1 MNWIL
6 ATVIAT
12 SVNGGAVFKG
22 QLTVGASTTGAASG
36 TAPAAGGGG
45 GGGGAALALA
55 TLRYNAD
62 DLALANGDPV
72 PSWPSTGTSA
82 GVTAALGQASAS
94 TQPSFDDQDAE
105 MTNSVYF
112 RPGGSTTWM
121 KTGGLASPLDY
132 PAIIC
137 VLAKPDSANVSFP
150 NHPHFWEAFA
160 QPGATANQHSKAF
173 YWRGVDF
180 GDPIVTAQRSH
191 HADWFSYCI
200 ELRDAATSKLARN
213 GEQVAQGTFTTG
225 QNQIVDFSLGGL
237 HNTSTSTSYRFVGKM
252 ADVAV
257 WADIDTL
264 GVTLSDAS
272 NDFGAAHNIP
282 RGSPRP
288 DEPYPY
294 NTWSSTTVCDKSN
307 EYGCNPAA
315 NVPQSDGCAVR
326 EIFPEGSGAEPTNT
340 NYGVTGNIMNL
351 TTAGQQYILC
361 ETDPADLVN
370 GSPHIS
376 LRPPTASDIASL
388 TVTGGLQ
395 QNLPQP
401 WSICMTIRINAYPAV
416 GNKRYLFTALNGGV
430 QHEEW
435 YFENV
440 GGTTSLNLW
449 GESNEPA
456 CATPPGPPCQIAT
469 AIATPALATWSAL
482 CVQYDGTGSEWA
494 LKQQGQAA
502 QTGTWNPDP
511 ALYYHT
517 SYSQYFFGEIG
528 GRKTPNMDFTKV
540 SVFGTGVDTAAMVE
554 SLATQYGL

>member
-6 ATVIAT
+6 ATVLAA
-12 SVNGGAVFKG
+12 SVSGGATFKG
-22 QLTVGASTTGAASG
+22 QLTVGANTAGAASG

-45 GGGGAALALA
+45 GSTLALA

-62 DLALANGDPV
+62 DLTLANGDKV
-72 PSWPSTGTSA
+72 SSWPSTGTYTDA
-82 GVTAALGQASAS
+82 TATLTQGTAAA
-94 TQPSFDDQDAE
+94 QPSFNNQDAE
-105 MTNSVYF
+105 MTNSVYLDQ
-112 RPGGSTTWM
+112 PGGTTSLWM
-121 KTGGLASPLDY
+121 KTTGLATPVPY

-137 VLAKPDSANVSFP
+137 SLYKADSATP
-150 NHPHFWEAFA
+150 NPTEQHIWEAFA
-160 QPGATANQHSKAF
+160 QPGATQNQHAHIY
-173 YWRGVDF
+173 YWRGLDF
-180 GDPIVTAQRSH
+180 ENPMVTAQRSH
-191 HADWFSYCI
+191 HAEWYSYCI
-200 ELRDAATSKLARN
+200 ELRDGATSKLARN
-213 GEQVAQGTFTTG
+213 GEQIAQGTFTTG
-225 QNQIVDFSLGGL
+225 QNQIVDFSVGGI
-237 HNTSTSTSYRFVGKM
+237 HNAATFYFFYKFTGKI
-252 ADVAV
+252 ADVAI
-257 WADIDTL
+257 WGDIDTL
-264 GVTLSDAS
+264 GVNLADVSR
-272 NDFGAAHNIP
+272 DFAAEHSIP
-282 RGSPRP
+282 RASPHP

-307 EYGCNPAA
+307 EYGCVSASNT
-315 NVPQSDGCAVR
+315 PQSDGCSVR
-326 EIFPEGSGAEPTNT
+326 QIFPEGSGAEPTNT
-340 NYGVTGNIMNL
+340 NYGSTGNIMNW
-351 TTAGQQYILC
+351 TSTGQQYQLC
-361 ETDPADLVN
+361 ETGPADLVN
-370 GSPHIS
+370 GHPHIS
-376 LRPPTASDIASL
+376 LRPPTASDQVGL

-395 QNLPQP
+395 QNLLQP

-517 SYSQYFFGEIG
+517 SYSQFFFGDTG
-528 GRKTPNMDFTKV
+528 GRKAPNMDFTKV
-540 SVFGTGVDTAAMVE
+540 SVFGTGVDTEAMVE